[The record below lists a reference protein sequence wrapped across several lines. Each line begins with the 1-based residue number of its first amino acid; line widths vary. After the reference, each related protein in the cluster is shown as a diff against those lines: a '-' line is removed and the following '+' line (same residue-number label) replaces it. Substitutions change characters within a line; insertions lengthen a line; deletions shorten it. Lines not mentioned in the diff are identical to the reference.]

1 MINRQNY
8 LDVRAYLRHCERGR
22 QAAPNTVGRYRS
34 SLRHLITWADASPLP
49 QARRLDPPFPSYLL
63 TARVDGQ
70 AKPLAPISIVKT
82 LQLARQFLTFA
93 RAEWPHRY
101 RALSRSWVETL
112 QVPRQVRAESRLPVI
127 QLYTLDEVQ
136 QIAAV
141 AAETLREERGKVAA
155 CMLFLSGMRADALAS
170 LPIACVDLAARQ
182 ISQLPE
188 RGVRTKN
195 RKAALTYLLEIP
207 ALLDVVERWDSL
219 VRATLPPS
227 ALWYAT
233 LTSDGMTP
241 TATLVAHEGR
251 NCLIDDDL
259 HIICQRAGLPYKSAH
274 KLRHGHV
281 VHALK
286 QAQNLTQLKS
296 ISQNVMHKSV
306 TITDGVYGNLLT
318 DDVKNTIARL
328 GAETH
333 TGDGLEAKIDELLKL
348 LRRK

>member
-1 MINRQNY
+1 MIHRQNY
-8 LDVRAYLRHCERGR
+8 LDVRDYLRHCYRGR
-22 QAAPNTVGRYRS
+22 QAAPNTVDRYRS
-34 SLRHLITWADASPLP
+34 SLRYLLAWADASPLP
-49 QARRLDPPFPSYLL
+49 DARRLDPPFPSYLL

-70 AKPLAPISIVKT
+70 PKSLAPISIVKP
-82 LQLARQFLTFA
+82 LQCARQFLTFA

-101 RALSRSWVETL
+101 RAISRSWVETL
-112 QVPRQVRAESRLPVI
+112 QPPRQVRAESRLPVI
-127 QLYTLDEVQ
+127 ELYTLEEVQ
-136 QIAAV
+136 KLAAV
-141 AAETLREERGKVAA
+141 ATETLREERGKVAA

-170 LPIACVDLAARQ
+170 LPISCVDLAARQ

-207 ALLDVVERWDSL
+207 SLLAVVERWDQRI
-219 VRATLPPS
+219 RAVLPPS

-241 TATLVAHEGR
+241 TATLTAFEGR
-251 NCLIDDDL
+251 NCLVDDDL
-259 HIICQRAGLPYKSAH
+259 QIICRRAGLPYKSAH

-286 QAQNLTQLKS
+286 QAQNVTQLKS

-306 TITDGVYGNLLT
+306 TITDGIYGNLLT

-328 GAETH
+328 GLSQA
-333 TGDGLEAKIDELLKL
+333 GDELEAKIDELLKL
-348 LRRK
+348 LKQ

>member
-8 LDVRAYLRHCERGR
+8 LDVRAYLHHCDRGR
-22 QAAPNTVGRYRS
+22 QSAPNTVQRYRS
-34 SLRHLITWADASPLP
+34 ALRHLLTWADASPLP
-49 QARRLDPPFPSYLL
+49 DARRRDPSFPSYLL
-63 TARVDGQ
+63 TARIDGQ
-70 AKPLAPISIVKT
+70 AKSLAPISIVKT
-82 LQLARQFLTFA
+82 LQCARQFLAFA

-101 RALSRSWVETL
+101 RPLSLSWIETL
-112 QVPRQVRAESRLPVI
+112 QPPRQVRAESRLPVI
-127 QLYTLDEVQ
+127 ELYTLPDVQ
-136 QIAAV
+136 KIAAV
-141 AAETLREERGKVAA
+141 ATETLREERGQVAA

-170 LPIACVDLAARQ
+170 LPITCVDLAARQ
-182 ISQLPE
+182 ISQLPA

-207 ALLDVVERWDSL
+207 ALLAVVERWDQR
-219 VRATLPPS
+219 VRAALPPS

-251 NCLIDDDL
+251 NSLVDDDL
-259 HIICQRAGLPYKSAH
+259 RIICQRADLPYKSAH

-286 QAQNLTQLKS
+286 QAHNIPELKA
-296 ISQNVMHKSV
+296 ISQNAMHKSI
-306 TITDGVYGNLLT
+306 TMTDGTYGNLIH

-328 GAETH
+328 GAETQ
-333 TGDGLEAKIDELLKL
+333 TGDGLEAKIDELLHL
-348 LRRK
+348 LRQK